1 MHGWPVGWHIAPSCM
16 ADRLFFSSRDAE
28 CLGQPA
34 GETSVHAQHGEPG
47 RFWVEAY
54 LKEVRDLQRS

>member
-1 MHGWPVGWHIAPSCM
+1 M

-54 LKEVRDLQRS
+54 LKEVRDLQLSRPDGSP